1 MEKIHLGFIE
11 NLIYNNL
18 TIKYVQNGYFYI
30 LKIVMTRLF
39 SLFILVIFFNCNS
52 NHHSHSHSHS
62 HSHQKDG
69 LHHWEIPSKDPDRI
83 ILTFNGNPST
93 KRAVTW
99 RTDSS
104 VKKAEAQIA
113 VAGLNSDFV
122 KEASTYTA
130 NTEEFDLGLY
140 KSNKSLIVNYHSVVF
155 ENLKPN
161 TLYAYRVGFAENW
174 SEWIQFKTANDTY
187 SPTQFVYFG
196 DAQNDILNHWSRV
209 IRMAYKTAPDA
220 SFVIHAGDLVDSAHK
235 DNEWAQWFKAGGFI
249 HSQWTAIPVVGNHE
263 FQRFDGYEGTLPRRL
278 SIQWRPQFTLPVE
291 ENLDEKLHETVYSVE
306 YQDILVLVL
315 NSTGHL
321 EEQTEYIREK
331 LTNSDAK
338 WKIVTNHHSVFSPAE
353 GRDFEYARKVWKPMF
368 EKYGVDLVLNGHDHT
383 YARGHTP
390 VKSQNVNESG
400 IFKTLYVTSV
410 SGPKQYKI
418 DKVKIKNYEVDGYK
432 SDKMG
437 EETQF
442 FQVINIDN
450 NKLTYSAYTTLGDL
464 YDRAIITK
472 DFSNGEKT
480 ISNQ

>member
-11 NLIYNNL
+11 KLIYNNF

-39 SLFILVIFFNCNS
+39 SLFILVIYFNCNS

-306 YQDILVLVL
+306 YQDILILVL

-450 NKLTYSAYTTLGDL
+450 NKLTYSAYTTLGNL

>member
-1 MEKIHLGFIE
+1 
-11 NLIYNNL
+11 
-18 TIKYVQNGYFYI
+18 
-30 LKIVMTRLF
+30 MTRLF
-39 SLFILVIFFNCNS
+39 SLFILVIFINCNS

-83 ILTFNGNPST
+83 ILNFNGNPST

-321 EEQTEYIREK
+321 EKQTEYIREK

-480 ISNQ
+480 ISN

>member
-315 NSTGHL
+315 NSTGYL

-480 ISNQ
+480 ISN

>member
-1 MEKIHLGFIE
+1 
-11 NLIYNNL
+11 
-18 TIKYVQNGYFYI
+18 
-30 LKIVMTRLF
+30 MTRLF

>member
-1 MEKIHLGFIE
+1 
-11 NLIYNNL
+11 
-18 TIKYVQNGYFYI
+18 
-30 LKIVMTRLF
+30 MTRLF

-113 VAGLNSDFV
+113 VAGINSDFV

-315 NSTGHL
+315 NSTGQL

>member
-11 NLIYNNL
+11 KLIYNNL

-52 NHHSHSHSHS
+52 NHHTHSHSHS

-306 YQDILVLVL
+306 YQDILILVL

-464 YDRAIITK
+464 YDRAIIKK

-480 ISNQ
+480 ISN

>member
-11 NLIYNNL
+11 KLIYNNL

-52 NHHSHSHSHS
+52 SHHSHSHSHS

-315 NSTGHL
+315 NSTGYL

-331 LTNSDAK
+331 LTNSNAK

>member
-1 MEKIHLGFIE
+1 
-11 NLIYNNL
+11 
-18 TIKYVQNGYFYI
+18 
-30 LKIVMTRLF
+30 MTRLF

-315 NSTGHL
+315 NSTGQL

-353 GRDFEYARKVWKPMF
+353 GRDFEYARKVWKPLF

-410 SGPKQYKI
+410 SGPKQYKL
-418 DKVKIKNYEVDGYK
+418 DKDQIKNYEIDGYK

-442 FQVINIDN
+442 FQVINIDS

-472 DFSNGEKT
+472 DFLSGEKT

>member
-1 MEKIHLGFIE
+1 
-11 NLIYNNL
+11 
-18 TIKYVQNGYFYI
+18 
-30 LKIVMTRLF
+30 MTRLF

-52 NHHSHSHSHS
+52 NHHTHSHSHS

-113 VAGLNSDFV
+113 VAGINSDFV
-122 KEASTYTA
+122 KETSTYTA

-315 NSTGHL
+315 NSTGQL

-353 GRDFEYARKVWKPMF
+353 GRDFEYARKVWKPLF

-410 SGPKQYKI
+410 SGPKQYKL
-418 DKVKIKNYEVDGYK
+418 DKDQIKNYEIDGYK

-442 FQVINIDN
+442 FQVINIDS

-472 DFSNGEKT
+472 DFLSGEKT

>member
-1 MEKIHLGFIE
+1 
-11 NLIYNNL
+11 
-18 TIKYVQNGYFYI
+18 
-30 LKIVMTRLF
+30 MTRLF
-39 SLFILVIFFNCNS
+39 SLFILLIFFNCNS

>member
-1 MEKIHLGFIE
+1 
-11 NLIYNNL
+11 
-18 TIKYVQNGYFYI
+18 
-30 LKIVMTRLF
+30 MTRLF

-52 NHHSHSHSHS
+52 NHHSHSHLD
-62 HSHQKDG
+62 QKDG

-442 FQVINIDN
+442 FQVINVEN

-472 DFSNGEKT
+472 DFLNGEKT

>member
-11 NLIYNNL
+11 KLIYNNL

-52 NHHSHSHSHS
+52 NHHSHSHSQS

-187 SPTQFVYFG
+187 SPSQFVYFG

-220 SFVIHAGDLVDSAHK
+220 SFVIHAGDLVDSAHN

-442 FQVINIDN
+442 FQVISIDN

>member
-1 MEKIHLGFIE
+1 M
-11 NLIYNNL
+11 
-18 TIKYVQNGYFYI
+18 QNGYFYI

-52 NHHSHSHSHS
+52 NHHTHSHSHS

-480 ISNQ
+480 ISN

>member
-1 MEKIHLGFIE
+1 
-11 NLIYNNL
+11 
-18 TIKYVQNGYFYI
+18 
-30 LKIVMTRLF
+30 MTRLF
-39 SLFILVIFFNCNS
+39 SLFIFVIFFNCNS

-113 VAGLNSDFV
+113 VAGINSDFV

-410 SGPKQYKI
+410 SGPKQYKL
-418 DKVKIKNYEVDGYK
+418 DKDQIKNYEIDGYK

-442 FQVINIDN
+442 FQVINIDS

-472 DFSNGEKT
+472 DFLSGEKT